1 MTQYPEQIEKPYNPM
16 IRDMPADMR
25 PRERLIGLG
34 AGSLSNSD
42 LIAIL
47 LRTGVKGENVLSL
60 SDKLLSKL
68 GGISGLSDATIGDM
82 CDLRGISEAKAC
94 QVVAAV
100 ELGKRA
106 ASMNPQNRPSISSPE
121 DVHNLVGVEMS
132 QLTQEKLRVLL
143 LNTKNRVMA
152 MRDVYQGTV
161 NSASIRVA
169 EILRPAVRENCPFM
183 IVIHNHPSGDP
194 TPSPEDILVTRRLNQ
209 SAEMM
214 DIELLDH
221 IIIGQQSFVSMKQ
234 RNLGF

>member
-1 MTQYPEQIEKPYNPM
+1 MTEDSDHTPAPYNPM

-34 AGSLSNSD
+34 AGALSTTE

-47 LRTGVKGENVLSL
+47 LRVGVRGENVITLSH
-60 SDKLLSKL
+60 KLLARV
-68 GGISGLSDATIGDM
+68 GGLPGLPDASIGDM
-82 CDLRGISEAKAC
+82 CELHGISEAKAC

-106 ASMNPQNRPSISSPE
+106 ASMNPEHRPAIGSPD
-121 DVHNLVGVEMS
+121 DVNNIVGPEMS
-132 QLTQEKLRVLL
+132 HLTQERLRVLL
-143 LNTKNRVMA
+143 LNNKNRVMA
-152 MRDVYQGTV
+152 IRDVYQGTV

-169 EILRPAVRENCPFM
+169 EILRPAIRENCPYI
-183 IVIHNHPSGDP
+183 IVVHNHPSGDP

-209 SAEMM
+209 SADMM

-221 IIIGQQSFVSMKQ
+221 IVVGQQGFISMKQ